1 MQFRVIDPPR
11 VPAKPSGPNRVFFS
25 VAVLLVALGGGFVVA
40 FVMSQLRPT
49 FDERQLMNDI
59 LGLPVLG
66 SVNMVWTVDQI
77 RARKVRNVSF
87 VFSLT
92 ALMLTF
98 GVVLALYQL
107 DIDLLPRLAKSL
119 DLN

>member
-1 MQFRVIDPPR
+1 
-11 VPAKPSGPNRVFFS
+11 VFFS
-25 VAVLLVALGGGFVVA
+25 AAVLMVGLGIGFIVA

-49 FDERQLMNDI
+49 FDERQVMNDV
-59 LGLPVLG
+59 LGVPVLG
-66 SVNMVWTVDQI
+66 SVNMVWTTDQI

-92 ALMLTF
+92 ALVLIF
-98 GVVLALYQL
+98 GAVLALYQL

-119 DLN
+119 DLT